1 MNSTIFGNISI
12 SGKAKIV
19 IYNIQ
24 QLVSFNYNCFI
35 STETI
40 YMLGFNG
47 YTQIN
52 RSQKAL

>member
-19 IYNIQ
+19 VYNIQ

-40 YMLGFNG
+40 YTLGFNG
-47 YTQIN
+47 YTQIK